1 FTAFNQADSSI
12 SRKYGG
18 TGLGLTICQRL
29 VTLMGG
35 KLDVSSAPGQGS
47 NFSFSLIFD
56 TATAVEHTTDTVEPA
71 VTRSVTS
78 GKYTILLVEDNY
90 FNQALAQIILQKL
103 GYKVLL
109 ATSGEQALQCLTTE
123 PVSLVLMDIE
133 MPGLDG
139 FDTTRQLRQ
148 LPGFSKLPVIA
159 MTAHS
164 SDATGQH
171 AIQAQMNDLISK
183 PIDASKLAELLHK
196 WLG

>member
-1 FTAFNQADSSI
+1 FNQADSSI

-35 KLDVSSAPGQGS
+35 KLNVSSVPGQGS
-47 NFSFSLIFD
+47 NFSFSLMFD
-56 TATAVEHTTDTVEPA
+56 TAAAAEHTTGA
-71 VTRSVTS
+71 VTPALTSTMAS
-78 GKYTILLVEDNY
+78 GKHTILLVEDNY

-103 GYKVLL
+103 GYKVLI
-109 ATSGEQALQCLTTE
+109 ATSGEQALQCLTAE

-133 MPGLDG
+133 MPGIDG

-148 LPGFSKLPVIA
+148 LPGLSKLPVIA

-164 SDATGQH
+164 SDTTRQQAN
-171 AIQAQMNDLISK
+171 QAQMNDLISK
-183 PIDASKLAELLHK
+183 PIDASKLAALLHT
-196 WLG
+196 WLS